1 MGTIFDHNT
10 QHKSVLTALEKWAIQ
25 CPTKVAVLGELR
37 TEKTPA
43 QSSLTNNKPH
53 SSLTFSELWQAVQHA
68 KHALMALQAK
78 RIALKADNSIN
89 WVIIDLAAIAANIV
103 LVPVPMFFSSSQVT
117 HLLDTA
123 NVDTLIGNWEETTDA
138 LDYTDAVGYVAAL
151 PVYHRATHNKQ
162 QQLPTGTAKVT
173 FTSGST
179 GQPKGVCLSMAHL
192 DNVARTLAN
201 ELILSS
207 CPEKHLV
214 LLPLSTLLEN
224 IAGLYVPIILG
235 ISTTIISG
243 QDLGLTGSSQFNPS
257 LFIHALQSHQPQSLV
272 LTPQLLMALTDIVQ
286 SAPEAVS
293 HTIQSL
299 KFVAVGGARV
309 SPQLLSKA
317 HAAGI
322 PAYEGYGLSECG
334 SVVSLNRPDVNVL
347 IHQKISSKPH
357 PQRNNLQGSSG
368 RVLPHCHV
376 TFSDDGEV
384 LVSGSTMLGYIGDL
398 TQPTCIE
405 TGDIGYL
412 DNEGFLHITGR
423 KKNVLITSYGRNI
436 SPEWIESEAQA
447 YAGLQQM
454 VVLGDGQASLTAI
467 IASQHSE
474 HSLIQQSRKQ
484 SLKQVT
490 ESIAQLN
497 ASLPDYARIGS
508 IIISHPF
515 NQLPALMTSNGRPR
529 RNAFQLYFQPELNK
543 LDSIT
548 SDNVTTRT
556 ITKYTVTKNTES
568 RDTEVIILNT
578 TSALSIHK
586 DHTMTSPIPFFEQL
600 QQHTKDAQQT
610 MRNAP
615 VFTACAKGEM
625 SLDAYT
631 CFLTQA
637 YHHVK
642 HTVPLLMACGSRL
655 PEHYEWLRQ
664 AIGEYIE
671 EEKGH
676 HEWILNDIQTCG
688 GNTDDVRANTH
699 QGKVG
704 ADIELMVAYLY
715 HQIDRRN
722 PMAFFGMVWVLE
734 GTSVS
739 EGGQVATAI
748 QTTLTLPDSAMSYLK
763 SHSELDKEHIKMFEG
778 LMNQITDPDDQQA
791 IIDGA
796 NMVYQLYGQMLHNL
810 PITLSHSTST
820 AAA

>member
-1 MGTIFDHNT
+1 MDTIFDHNT
-10 QHKSVLTALEKWAIQ
+10 QHKSVLTALQKWAAQ
-25 CPTKVAVLGELR
+25 YPTKLAVIG
-37 TEKTPA
+37 
-43 QSSLTNNKPH
+43 KPN

-68 KHALMALQAK
+68 KHALIALQAE

-89 WVIIDLAAIAANIV
+89 WAIIDLAAIAANIV
-103 LVPVPMFFSSSQVT
+103 LVPVPVFFSTSQVT
-117 HLLDTA
+117 HLLDAA
-123 NVDTLIGNWEETTDA
+123 NVDTLIGNWEETTD
-138 LDYTDAVGYVAAL
+138 TVGYIAAL

-162 QQLPTGTAKVT
+162 QQLPAGTAKVT

-192 DNVARTLAN
+192 DNVAQTLAN
-201 ELILSS
+201 ELLFSS
-207 CPEKHLV
+207 CPNKHFV

-224 IAGLYVPIILG
+224 IAGLYVPIMLG

-243 QDLGLTGSSQFNPS
+243 RHLGLTGSSQFNPS
-257 LFIHALQSHQPQSLV
+257 LFIHALQSHKPQSLV

-286 SAPEAVS
+286 AAPEAVS
-293 HTIQSL
+293 HTIRSL

-334 SVVSLNRPDVNVL
+334 SVVSLNRPD
-347 IHQKISSKPH
+347 KAH
-357 PQRNNLQGSSG
+357 PQRSNLQGSSG
-368 RVLPHCHV
+368 RILPHCHV
-376 TFSDDGEV
+376 TFSEDGEV
-384 LVSGSTMLGYIGDL
+384 LVSGSTMLGYIGAS
-398 TQPTCIE
+398 TQPTLIA
-405 TGDIGYL
+405 TGDLGYL
-412 DNEGFLHITGR
+412 DEDGFLHITGR

-467 IASQHSE
+467 IASHASD
-474 HSLIQQSRKQ
+474 HPSAQQNRKQ
-484 SLKQVT
+484 NLKQIA
-490 ESIAQLN
+490 ESITQLN

-508 IIISHPF
+508 IIVSRPF
-515 NQLPALMTSNGRPR
+515 NQLPELITSNGRPR
-529 RNAFQLYFQPELNK
+529 RDAFLHYFQAELNK
-543 LDSIT
+543 LDSTI
-548 SDNVTTRT
+548 SDNVTTPA
-556 ITKYTVTKNTES
+556 VTKCTES
-568 RDTEVIILNT
+568 IDTEIIILNT
-578 TSALSIHK
+578 VSTISIPK
-586 DHTMTSPIPFFEQL
+586 ENTMTTVMPFFEQL

-615 VFTACAKGEM
+615 VFAACANGEM
-625 SLDAYT
+625 SLDAYIS
-631 CFLTQA
+631 FLTQA

-688 GNTDDVRANTH
+688 GNTKDVRANTH

-739 EGGQVATAI
+739 EGGQVAAAI
-748 QTTLTLPDSAMSYLK
+748 QTTLTLPDSAMTYLK
-763 SHSELDKEHIKMFEG
+763 SHSELDQEHIKMFEG

-796 NMVYQLYGQMLHNL
+796 NIVYQLYGQMLHNL
-810 PITLSHSTST
+810 PITQSHSTST
-820 AAA
+820 AAT

>member
-1 MGTIFDHNT
+1 MGTIFEHNT
-10 QHKSVLTALEKWAIQ
+10 QHKSVLTALQKWATQ
-25 CPTKVAVLGELR
+25 CPTKLAVIGE
-37 TEKTPA
+37 P
-43 QSSLTNNKPH
+43 NN
-53 SSLTFSELWQAVQHA
+53 SLTFSELWQAVQHA
-68 KHALMALQAK
+68 KHALIALHAK
-78 RIALKADNSIN
+78 RIALKTDNSIN
-89 WVIIDLAAIAANIV
+89 WAIIDLAAIAANIV

-123 NVDTLIGNWEETTDA
+123 NVDTLIGNWEETTD
-138 LDYTDAVGYVAAL
+138 TVGYIAAL

-162 QQLPTGTAKVT
+162 PQLPAGTAKVT

-179 GQPKGVCLSMAHL
+179 GQPKGVCLSMMHL
-192 DNVARTLAN
+192 DKVAQTLAN

-207 CPEKHLV
+207 CPNKHLV

-235 ISTTIISG
+235 ISTTILSG
-243 QDLGLTGSSQFNPS
+243 RHLGLTGSSQFNPS
-257 LFIHALQSHQPQSLV
+257 LFIHALQNHQPQSLV

-286 SAPEAVS
+286 AAPEAVS

-334 SVVSLNRPDVNVL
+334 SVVSLNRPD
-347 IHQKISSKPH
+347 KAH

-368 RVLPHCHV
+368 RILPHCHV

-384 LVSGSTMLGYIGDL
+384 LVSGSTMLGYIGAS
-398 TQPTCIE
+398 TQPTLIE
-405 TGDIGYL
+405 TGDLGYL
-412 DNEGFLHITGR
+412 DDDGFLHITGR

-447 YAGLQQM
+447 YTKLQQM

-467 IASQHSE
+467 IASHASD
-474 HSLIQQSRKQ
+474 HSLIQQNRKQ
-484 SLKQVT
+484 SLKQIT

-508 IIISHPF
+508 IIISRPF
-515 NQLPALMTSNGRPR
+515 NQLPELITSNGRPR
-529 RNAFQLYFQPELNK
+529 RDAFQLYFQPELSK
-543 LDSIT
+543 LNSTT
-548 SDNVTTRT
+548 SD
-556 ITKYTVTKNTES
+556 TES
-568 RDTEVIILNT
+568 RNTEIIILNT
-578 TSALSIHK
+578 TSTLSIPK
-586 DHTMTSPIPFFEQL
+586 DHTMTTVIPFFEQL

-625 SLDAYT
+625 SLDAYIS
-631 CFLTQA
+631 FLTQA

-688 GNTDDVRANTH
+688 GNTKDVRANTH

-763 SHSELDKEHIKMFEG
+763 SHSELDQEHIKMFEG

-796 NMVYQLYGQMLHNL
+796 NIVYQLYGQMLHNL
-810 PITLSHSTST
+810 PITQSHSTST